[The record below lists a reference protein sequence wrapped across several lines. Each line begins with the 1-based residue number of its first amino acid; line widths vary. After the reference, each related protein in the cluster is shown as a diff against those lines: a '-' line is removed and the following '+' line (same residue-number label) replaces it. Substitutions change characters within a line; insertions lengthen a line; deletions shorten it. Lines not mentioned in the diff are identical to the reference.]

1 MWSHIDEHL
10 VRANG
15 GSVSCPRSECR
26 DSGVVLDDAVHFKN
40 HAARV
45 YNVHLR
51 PQIVLKTRRKGEF
64 SDPVKSF
71 SGKVIKKLAST
82 SQSCNL
88 LRPVIRLGTPM

>member
-1 MWSHIDEHL
+1 MP
-10 VRANG
+10 
-15 GSVSCPRSECR
+15 CPRSECR

-40 HAARV
+40 PAARV
-45 YNVHLR
+45 HNVQLR
-51 PQIVLKTRRKGEF
+51 PQIVLKTRRKDDF

-82 SQSCNL
+82 SQSRNL